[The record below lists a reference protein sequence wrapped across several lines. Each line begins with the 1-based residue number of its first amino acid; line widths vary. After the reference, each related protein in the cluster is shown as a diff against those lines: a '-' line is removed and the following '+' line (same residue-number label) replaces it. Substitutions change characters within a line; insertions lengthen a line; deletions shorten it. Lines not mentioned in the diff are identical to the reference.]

1 MSNSVVRTRLIFALF
16 LALLACLAVSAQQ
29 KEGARD
35 NIVWPVHPPHLIKKV
50 EPIYPPLANQTHV
63 SGKVTLRCVIARDGS
78 VKAVL
83 VVKGHPLLVQ
93 AAIDAVSQWKYKP
106 LLLNGEAIEVGTT
119 VEINFV
125 LPNKQK
131 KEDPAR

>member
-1 MSNSVVRTRLIFALF
+1 MSNSAVRPQLIFAL
-16 LALLACLAVSAQQ
+16 LGTLLASSAVPAQQ

-35 NIVWPVHPPHLIKKV
+35 KIVCPVHLHLIKKV
-50 EPIYPPLANQTHV
+50 EPIYAPLANQTHV

-78 VKAVL
+78 VKEIQVT
-83 VVKGHPLLVQ
+83 KGHPLLIQ

-106 LLLNGEAIEVGTT
+106 LLLNGEAVEVEIT

-131 KEDPAR
+131 KADPTQ